1 MRFFAKKMS
10 IKAILFDLDG
20 TLLPMDQDLFVK
32 TYIGG
37 LVTATSKRGYDP
49 KEMASAIMAGTAA
62 MVKNRGDLTNEE
74 VFWKVMRERMGERIL
89 SDLPVFDEFY
99 EKDFIK
105 VKDVLGFDKRAAEVV
120 RLSKGMGLRV
130 ALATNPLFPV
140 IATESRIKWAGLS
153 PEEFELFT
161 TYETSSHC
169 KPNPDYYREVLSAM
183 GLSGEECLMV
193 GNDVDE
199 DMIAESLGMKVFL
212 LTGCLI
218 NRRSENISRYPH
230 GDFDELSRFI
240 EGLNR

>member
-1 MRFFAKKMS
+1 
-10 IKAILFDLDG
+10 
-20 TLLPMDQDLFVK
+20 MDQDVFVK

-37 LVTATSKRGYDP
+37 LASATAKRGYDP
-49 KEMASAIMAGTAA
+49 KEMASAIMAGTVA
-62 MVKNRGDLTNEE
+62 MVKNQGDLTGEE
-74 VFWKVMRERMGERIL
+74 VFWQVMRERIGERIL
-89 SDLPVFDEFY
+89 SDLPIFDEFY

-105 VKDVLGFDKRAAEVV
+105 VKDVLGFDERAAEAV
-120 RLSKGMGLRV
+120 RLCKSKGFRV

-140 IATESRIKWAGLS
+140 VATASRIKWAGLS

-161 TYETSSHC
+161 TYETSRRC

-183 GLSGEECLMV
+183 GLDGEECLMV

-218 NRRSENISRYPH
+218 NRRERDISQYPH
-230 GDFDELSRFI
+230 GDFDELLRFI
-240 EGLNR
+240 DGLNP